1 MSNVEPTVEPTV
13 VPTTNHVI
21 EGKVTV
27 RWFDIKNR
35 NAKKVVINLPAK
47 LHAPAGDYFM
57 RLAKDEQGLGTK
69 VGTTVGSTDD
79 LTHLRFLMRFFQEN
93 KEILQTRVRPDQRET
108 FRKIAGRLK
117 SVQG

>member
-13 VPTTNHVI
+13 VPTPNHVI

-47 LHAPAGDYFM
+47 MHAPAGDYFL
-57 RLAKDEQGLGTK
+57 RLAHDESALGK
-69 VGTTVGSTDD
+69 PVGTTVGSTDD
-79 LTHLRFLMRFFQEN
+79 LKLVEFLMDFFQEN
-93 KEILQTRVRPDQRET
+93 KKLLQSRIKPEQRET
-108 FRKIAGRLK
+108 FKKIMERL
-117 SVQG
+117 SSG